1 MDKVIIIGMLI
12 IIIIIGHIIKRVRL
26 KKIRESK
33 NFIIEYNNT
42 LGEYIN
48 KLVNNEFDN
57 EKYNYLVGK
66 SKKVQIE
73 MGENAILAFYEDPL
87 KGIRTT
93 NYQFIV
99 NFIPETLE
107 FRYTLDNVLSKERF
121 NQQIIW
127 ASSMFNRHINDCN
140 EQEKKIKQEI
150 SNPFSCLAEGI
161 RYILIFPIKLLYWF
175 GIISETTTM
184 KISASIIIK
193 ILGFLIGLIGFIS
206 SIMGI
211 ILGWNEF
218 IKLIFPK

>member
-26 KKIRESK
+26 KKIQESK

-42 LGEYIN
+42 LGEYIK

-93 NYQFIV
+93 NYHVYF
-99 NFIPETLE
+99 
-107 FRYTLDNVLSKERF
+107 
-121 NQQIIW
+121 
-127 ASSMFNRHINDCN
+127 
-140 EQEKKIKQEI
+140 
-150 SNPFSCLAEGI
+150 
-161 RYILIFPIKLLYWF
+161 
-175 GIISETTTM
+175 
-184 KISASIIIK
+184 
-193 ILGFLIGLIGFIS
+193 
-206 SIMGI
+206 
-211 ILGWNEF
+211 
-218 IKLIFPK
+218 

>member
-1 MDKVIIIGMLI
+1 MDKVIIIEMLI

-26 KKIRESK
+26 KKIQESK

-127 ASSMFNRHINDCN
+127 ASSMFNMHINDCN
-140 EQEKKIKQEI
+140 EQEKKIKQEYLI
-150 SNPFSCLAEGI
+150 PFLV
-161 RYILIFPIKLLYWF
+161 
-175 GIISETTTM
+175 
-184 KISASIIIK
+184 
-193 ILGFLIGLIGFIS
+193 
-206 SIMGI
+206 
-211 ILGWNEF
+211 
-218 IKLIFPK
+218 